1 MTWDETRFRSG
12 RDGLGRLSSSARRPR
27 RAPFLRLLAYYAAVV
42 VLAALLARYVPA
54 VRDAF
59 VAPIAP
65 APIAE
70 AELPAGAVTA
80 VPGPAPDRALTT
92 ALAIIGTLALVLPI
106 AWIYRYTRGSRS
118 DRSLIQSM
126 IVLPLVVAGIVIVV
140 KNSLA
145 LAFSLA
151 GIVAA
156 VRFRNTLKDPRDAV
170 YVFLAIGLGL
180 AGGVQALDVALVVS
194 FAFNLIVLLIWAFD
208 VGGVEAGAA
217 EGALA
222 VGDVGLRVARGA
234 EQRGAIRAELPARAS
249 DMKADGILLLH
260 SPDPDA
266 ALEGL
271 DAALGDE
278 AKEWRVV
285 GTRPNMDDVTTL
297 EIVVRLKKDGDP
309 ARLLG
314 DLEDRWS
321 ALVAAAEYIPV
332 QTRNGQE

>member
-1 MTWDETRFRSG
+1 MTRDERQSRSG
-12 RDGLGRLSSSARRPR
+12 RGGRERRSTWARRPR
-27 RAPFLRLLAYYAAVV
+27 RAPFLRLLAYYAVAVG
-42 VLAALLARYVPA
+42 LAAILARYGPA

-59 VAPIAP
+59 VAPIVLP
-65 APIAE
+65 AVQEVP
-70 AELPAGAVTA
+70 ELAGAPAGAALSPT
-80 VPGPAPDRALTT
+80 PHRALTT
-92 ALAIIGTLALVLPI
+92 ALVIIGTLALVLPV
-106 AWIYRYTRGSRS
+106 AWVYRYTRGLRT

-170 YVFLAIGLGL
+170 YVFLSLGLGL
-180 AGGVQALDVALVVS
+180 AAGVQALDIALVVS
-194 FAFNLIVLLIWAFD
+194 LAFNLIVLALWQFD
-208 VGGVEAGAA
+208 VGAVASGG

-222 VGDVGLRVARGA
+222 VGDAGLLVARGS
-234 EQRGAIRAELPARAS
+234 EQRSAIRAELPRRAS
-249 DMKADGILLLH
+249 DMETDGVLLIH

-271 DAALGDE
+271 EAALGDA
-278 AKEWRVV
+278 AKDWRVV
-285 GTRPNMDDVTTL
+285 GTRPNTDGIATL
-297 EIVVRLKKDGDP
+297 ELLVRLKKDGDP
-309 ARLLG
+309 VRLLG

-321 ALVAAAEYIPV
+321 AFIAAAEYIPV
-332 QTRNGQE
+332 QNRNGQE

>member
-1 MTWDETRFRSG
+1 MTWDETRFHSG
-12 RDGLGRLSSSARRPR
+12 REGLGRPPSSAREPR

-42 VLAALLARYVPA
+42 ALAALLARHVPA
-54 VRDAF
+54 IRDAL
-59 VAPIAP
+59 VAPITP
-65 APIAE
+65 APIADGR
-70 AELPAGAVTA
+70 LPAAAAPVTPA
-80 VPGPAPDRALTT
+80 SAPDRALTT

-106 AWIYRYTRGSRS
+106 AWVYRYTRGLRS

-180 AGGVQALDVALVVS
+180 AAGVQALDVALVVS
-194 FAFNLIVLLIWAFD
+194 FAFNLIVLVTWAFD
-208 VGGVEAGAA
+208 AGGVEAVAA

-222 VGDVGLRVARGA
+222 VGDGGLRVADGA
-234 EQRGAIRAELPARAS
+234 EQRGVMRAELPARAS
-249 DMKADGILLLH
+249 DMEADGILLLH

-271 DAALGDE
+271 DAALSDE
-278 AKEWRVV
+278 VKEWRVV
-285 GTRPNMDDVTTL
+285 GTRPNTDGITTL

-309 ARLLG
+309 VRLLG
-314 DLEDRWS
+314 DLEDRWPG
-321 ALVAAAEYIPV
+321 LVAAAEYIPL

>member
-12 RDGLGRLSSSARRPR
+12 REGLGRQSSSARAPR
-27 RAPFLRLLAYYAAVV
+27 RVPFLRLLAYYTVV
-42 VLAALLARYVPA
+42 VALAVLLARHVPA
-54 VRDAF
+54 IRDAL

-65 APIAE
+65 APIADGR
-70 AELPAGAVTA
+70 LPAAAAPVM
-80 VPGPAPDRALTT
+80 PGSARDRALTT

-106 AWIYRYTRGSRS
+106 AWVYRYTRGIRS

-180 AGGVQALDVALVVS
+180 AAGVQALDVALVVS
-194 FAFNLIVLLIWAFD
+194 FAFNLIVLVTWAFD
-208 VGGVEAGAA
+208 VGGVEAVAA

-222 VGDVGLRVARGA
+222 VGDGGLRVADGA
-234 EQRGAIRAELPARAS
+234 EQRGAMRAELPARAS
-249 DMKADGILLLH
+249 DMEADGILLLH
-260 SPDPDA
+260 SADPDA

-271 DAALGDE
+271 EAALSDE

-285 GTRPNMDDVTTL
+285 GTRPNTDGMTTL
-297 EIVVRLKKDGDP
+297 EILVRLKKDGDP
-309 ARLLG
+309 VRLLG

-321 ALVAAAEYIPV
+321 ALVTAAEYIPM
-332 QTRNGQE
+332 QTRNGEE